1 MNLKRLKSFEKNVA
15 IIAVATAMAV
25 TVFCAPVSE
34 MAVQADYSAPADPSY
49 SLTYSSNVTEESTFT
64 ARTSDGSGTIKTV
77 VYFFDGEADIS
88 IHSDYKS
95 AMQKVDFDPNSGTV
109 PFSTSDVSSV
119 MQSAMNGSV
128 QDWNFKTS
136 TSCAV
141 LYAAGTSENGVT
153 RFGNRCFLFIN
164 KANIPVNTSS
174 SESKASSTGC
184 TPLTPEEL
192 YQIQLNK
199 DFPAG
204 NGYVGYGENAC
215 FVEAGKDGDAINAWK
230 AGTKI
235 ASFVVKDASET
246 VVKSKCLGQ
255 KKVGDKYYISI
266 SAFSKAGGLHIV
278 ISEADK
284 AALKAKGI
292 SGIMLDGTKV
302 LMEF

>member
-1 MNLKRLKSFEKNVA
+1 MNLKKLKSFEKNVA

-25 TVFCAPVSE
+25 TVFCAPVSK

-64 ARTSDGSGTIKTV
+64 ARTNDNLSAVTTV
-77 VYFFDGEADIS
+77 IYTFDGEAEIN

-95 AMQKVDFDPNSGTV
+95 AMQKVDFDLKTNGI
-109 PFSTSDVSSV
+109 PFISSDVGSV

-128 QDWNFKTS
+128 QDWKFKTS
-136 TSCAV
+136 TTCAV
-141 LYAAGTSENGVT
+141 LYAAGNSDG
-153 RFGNRCFLFIN
+153 RYGYRCFVFIN
-164 KANIPVNTSS
+164 SADIPVNTSS
-174 SESKASSTGC
+174 SDSKASATGC

-235 ASFVVKDASET
+235 ASFVVKDTSEI